1 MSHSRASSTRG
12 LQHARIALYALA
24 MAASS
29 SSPAP
34 LPVPAHAPCW
44 EEVIDDGHGDDDG
57 VDDDDDDEFDVPYC
71 ASLSAALAD
80 AAPADESPTSIV
92 EVRLWRDGQE
102 ALGLVLDAS
111 NHVVALRPCTPA
123 AAAFDEGRLHVGD
136 QVLSVC
142 GVGCSEQQR
151 VGEVLR
157 ALGQKKVYELQLRR
171 SAEPPAHLPS

>member
-1 MSHSRASSTRG
+1 
-12 LQHARIALYALA
+12 

-80 AAPADESPTSIV
+80 AARSVGSQGPKVQKTNGSQDKMGPQGPWAHE
-92 EVRLWRDGQE
+92 
-102 ALGLVLDAS
+102 
-111 NHVVALRPCTPA
+111 
-123 AAAFDEGRLHVGD
+123 LHMGTT
-136 QVLSVC
+136 
-142 GVGCSEQQR
+142 
-151 VGEVLR
+151 
-157 ALGQKKVYELQLRR
+157 A
-171 SAEPPAHLPS
+171 